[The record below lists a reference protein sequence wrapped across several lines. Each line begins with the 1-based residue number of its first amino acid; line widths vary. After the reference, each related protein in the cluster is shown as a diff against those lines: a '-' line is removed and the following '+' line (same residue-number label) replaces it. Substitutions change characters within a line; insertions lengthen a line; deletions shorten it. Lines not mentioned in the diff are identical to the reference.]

1 MSLLS
6 GDPRKTLAAF
16 RYNYIFDFSLRQPS
30 WQAGYAPT
38 LLALTS
44 LCANSAGYAHEK
56 DLAALNLIAARASV
70 YGELELLLLSS
81 AARSK
86 ALTIE

>member
-1 MSLLS
+1 MRSDDAIEIS
-6 GDPRKTLAAF
+6 IVV
-16 RYNYIFDFSLRQPS
+16 NY
-30 WQAGYAPT
+30 GYAQQ
-38 LLALTS
+38 
-44 LCANSAGYAHEK
+44 N
-56 DLAALNLIAARASV
+56 DLAIPNLVAAGASV